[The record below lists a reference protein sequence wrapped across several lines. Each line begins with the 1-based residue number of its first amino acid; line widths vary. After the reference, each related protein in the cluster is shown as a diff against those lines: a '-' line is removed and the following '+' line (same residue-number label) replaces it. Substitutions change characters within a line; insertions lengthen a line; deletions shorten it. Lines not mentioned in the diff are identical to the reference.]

1 MKKVLHFKSSDG
13 KNTIHA
19 VCWEPE
25 GIQPVAVLQIVHGM
39 VEYIERYEEF
49 AEYLNSKGFVVV
61 GHDHLGHGDSVKSQE
76 EWGFIAEENP
86 SGKMVIDIR
95 RMFAGTKKKYPD
107 IPYFLLGHS
116 MGSYLVRKYITVYGN
131 DLSGI
136 ILTGTGMESKATT
149 KAGLMVI
156 RALAKKFGPGYRSD
170 FVSELMY
177 TSPYK
182 LYDLKGIDPERGW
195 ITRDAEITKKYYSDP
210 KCTFTFTLNGY
221 EVPVSTV
228 DFVCD
233 KKNIA
238 KIPKKVPLLIA
249 SGDMDPVGNLGKG
262 VKEFYNA
269 VVKTGKINVDCK
281 LFPDAR
287 HEILNEIN
295 RDEVYDYIYDWM
307 IKNADKV

>member
-1 MKKVLHFKSSDG
+1 MKKILKFKSSD
-13 KNTIHA
+13 KKTMIHA
-19 VCWEPE
+19 VAWIPE
-25 GIQPVAVLQIVHGM
+25 NREPVAVIQIVHGM

-49 AEYLNSKGFVVV
+49 AEYLNSKGFIVV
-61 GHDHLGHGDSVKSQE
+61 GHDHLGHGESVITNE
-76 EWGFIAEENP
+76 DWGFIDEVNP
-86 SGKMVIDIR
+86 SAKLIEDMR
-95 RMFAGTKKKYPD
+95 RLYVGAKKQYPD
-107 IPYFLLGHS
+107 LPFFLLGHS

-136 ILTGTGMESKATT
+136 ILTGTGMEKKATT

-156 RALAKKFGPGYRSD
+156 RALAKKYGWRYRSD
-170 FVSELMY
+170 FVRELMY

-221 EVPVSTV
+221 EALVSTV
-228 DFVCD
+228 EFVCD
-233 KKNIA
+233 KNNIK

-269 VVKTGKINVDCK
+269 VVKTGKINVECK

-287 HEILNEIN
+287 HEILNETN
-295 RDEVYDYIYDWM
+295 RDEVYDFIYNWM
-307 IKNADKV
+307 IEYI